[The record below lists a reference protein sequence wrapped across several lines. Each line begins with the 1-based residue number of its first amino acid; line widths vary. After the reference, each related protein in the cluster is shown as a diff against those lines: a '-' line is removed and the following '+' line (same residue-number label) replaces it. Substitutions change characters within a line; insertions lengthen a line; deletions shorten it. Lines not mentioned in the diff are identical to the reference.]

1 MARDGDRRT
10 DTSSRPGDAAII
22 GYFHIDNIAR
32 RGVGHHRVRT
42 LAYDVRFVDV
52 RRRDHL
58 HVEFPAVE
66 PALQTRVVDEAAAV
80 DGDLPVVVAE
90 ESRVA
95 ADVLH
100 LARARK
106 RVMRDI

>member
-10 DTSSRPGDAAII
+10 DTSSRPGGAAII

-58 HVEFPAVE
+58 RAVE

-90 ESRVA
+90 ECRVA